1 MSNPLKVAAIQMDCV
16 LSDVPHN
23 LQVAGVLTGLAAE
36 MGAVVVVVPE
46 LFDTGYRVEEN
57 DHELAT
63 SIPGPTTNYMTAI
76 CKKKNIFVVGTQIE
90 RTSDGLY
97 DTAFLTGPNGLVGI
111 YRKIALWGKEVDRF
125 KTGDRYPVFDIGV
138 CRIGLQICYE
148 IGFPEG
154 ARILTMQG
162 ADVIAYPSAFG
173 APRQYAWDLASRARA
188 LENGCYVIACNRFG
202 REKNETVFAANSRV
216 VNPRGE
222 VLATSVGK
230 NDVIMAEIDLEMV
243 KRQREE
249 IPYLRDLR
257 KDLVCDYFGK

>member
-23 LQVAGVLTGLAAE
+23 LQLARVLIDRAAE
-36 MGAVVVVVPE
+36 MGATVVVVPE

-63 SIPGPTTNYMTAI
+63 PIPGSTTDYMTAI
-76 CKKKNIFVVGTQIE
+76 CNKKNIFVIGTQIE
-90 RTSDGLY
+90 RASDGLY
-97 DTAFLTGPNGLVGI
+97 DTAFLTGPDGLVGI
-111 YRKIALWGKEVDRF
+111 YRKTTLWNKEVERF
-125 KTGDRYPVFDIGV
+125 KTGDRYPVFDIGI

-162 ADVIAYPSAFG
+162 ADVLAYPSAFG

-222 VLATSVGK
+222 VLATSVVK
-230 NDVIMAEIDLEMV
+230 NDVIMAEIDLDMV
-243 KRQREE
+243 RKQREE

-257 KDLVCDYFGK
+257 SDLVSEYYGK